1 LTGKGSF
8 LKELD
13 GAMKNRG
20 ADYAIGAVQESMMP
34 KQWGCLRFFDGA
46 KIVCSVSGDA
56 APLPLE
62 IAYKVARCGLVAQA
76 RRGGGEID
84 VSLLEAKVSEIQRQL
99 DSLGAVSRALSGA
112 GNQVDG
118 AKTDLKRME
127 CSIREALDEVLSL
140 ILPEEDEGE
149 A

>member
-1 LTGKGSF
+1 M
-8 LKELD
+8 E
-13 GAMKNRG
+13 NRG

-84 VSLLEAKVSEIQRQL
+84 VSLLEARVSEVQRQL

-112 GNQVDG
+112 GGSD
-118 AKTDLKRME
+118 RW
-127 CSIREALDEVLSL
+127 REGG
-140 ILPEEDEGE
+140 PEEDGVLDQGGSRRG
-149 A
+149 AGPDSACRR